1 MWQMA
6 LLQRRRSSRHHR
18 TAVSHVM
25 VTCNRV
31 GSRETTTTPKRTEA
45 REQVESR
52 EPMGVGPRIGFWRFA
67 QSRMLHT

>member
-1 MWQMA
+1 MA
-6 LLQRRRSSRHHR
+6 LLQRRRSSRHQR

-31 GSRETTTTPKRTEA
+31 GSRETTTEA

-52 EPMGVGPRIGFWRFA
+52 EPMGVGPRLGFA